1 MLVGV
6 RAEITAVPDGE
17 RKLKGTAVSPSLAA
31 TGGNGDL
38 GDAVWRRFAA
48 AKRCRSF
55 WADTSYFP
63 LKNAGCRPAWREC
76 FPYKRKG
83 FGGSGC

>member
-31 TGGNGDL
+31 AGGNGDL
-38 GDAVWRRFAA
+38 GDAV
-48 AKRCRSF
+48 
-55 WADTSYFP
+55 
-63 LKNAGCRPAWREC
+63 
-76 FPYKRKG
+76 
-83 FGGSGC
+83 